1 MCVSGSVRWTS
12 VCEFFVFARH
22 QCVSISVVVGATSST
37 RWVEPH
43 FQAALL
49 PLGNGGTQE
58 GPPIQGRTGE
68 PRGLTGERAGR
79 TWQQPPPSP
88 PEPDSGPKG
97 PRVRFHD
104 PSQARKETDVKRQL
118 QLGGRESRLSDSA

>member
-12 VCEFFVFARH
+12 VRELFVFAGH
-22 QCVSISVVVGATSST
+22 QCVSVSVVVGATSST
-37 RWVEPH
+37 LWVEPQ

-58 GPPIQGRTGE
+58 GPPLQGRTGE

-79 TWQQPPPSP
+79 TWQQTPS
-88 PEPDSGPKG
+88 EPDSGPKG
-97 PRVRFHD
+97 PRV
-104 PSQARKETDVKRQL
+104 
-118 QLGGRESRLSDSA
+118 